1 MDSIIKVTRLEEED
15 EKKQRKK
22 PGTRLPGNLDR
33 RSAKQLASVDLVYL
47 ANPVPG
53 FFFFRFLVLGFGTD
67 RVLCNYAVSLY

>member
-1 MDSIIKVTRLEEED
+1 MDSIIKVTRLEEE
-15 EKKQRKK
+15 EEKQRKK

-33 RSAKQLASVDLVYL
+33 RSSKLASVDLVYL

-67 RVLCNYAVSLY
+67 HVYVTVQ